1 MFFSPS
7 IKCLFKANAPGEP
20 NPNCPAEPNMP
31 WFLITGGLGI
41 GVLLLL
47 RIALN
52 VCMSRI
58 TQKMECC
65 HRNMSCF
72 CEFSCCLLYDVI
84 SMVFIVMWMVTV
96 TWWVFRHRI
105 GPEALTRVLGEDIM
119 VNFRAALGD
128 TDTIHDVSYHN
139 TFFIHFEIKTFIF
152 S

>member
-1 MFFSPS
+1 
-7 IKCLFKANAPGEP
+7 
-20 NPNCPAEPNMP
+20 MP

-52 VCMSRI
+52 VCMTQI

-84 SMVFIVMWMVTV
+84 SMVFVVMWMVTV

-128 TDTIHDVSYHN
+128 TDIIHDVGLKFTIQN
-139 TFFIHFEIKTFIF
+139 TLMLN
-152 S
+152 